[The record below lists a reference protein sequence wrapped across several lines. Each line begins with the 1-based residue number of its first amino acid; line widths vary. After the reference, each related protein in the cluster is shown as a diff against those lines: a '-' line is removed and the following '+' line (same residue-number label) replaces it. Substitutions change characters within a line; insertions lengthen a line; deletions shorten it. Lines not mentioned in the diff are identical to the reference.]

1 MPLEK
6 DVAISRSEFFYL
18 HETLLQFAELKDR
31 FIQSNWKSDPK
42 KFSRVE
48 ENLVKKL
55 DSVLEEFSVS
65 HSDGIKI
72 IL

>member
-1 MPLEK
+1 M
-6 DVAISRSEFFYL
+6 RSFIG
-18 HETLLQFAELKDR
+18 LLIR
-31 FIQSNWKSDPK
+31 SNWKSDPK

-48 ENLVKKL
+48 ENLVKEL

-72 IL
+72 TL